1 MNDSIIRNIV
11 NNEYIMDKYAQ
22 MKRKHGKDMII
33 LFRVGEYFETYFED
47 SRIISG
53 IFGLDRILLEKH
65 FYYVIYATRIPERSL
80 EYYRNTLYFRG
91 YGTIISD
98 RIRGDGVRKTHINER
113 NRD

>member
-11 NNEYIMDKYAQ
+11 NNAHIMDKYTQ
-22 MKRKHGKDMII
+22 MKRKHGNDMII

-47 SRIISG
+47 SRIVSV

-65 FYYVIYATRIPERSL
+65 FYYVIYATRIPDKEL
-80 EYYRNTLYFRG
+80 EYFRNTLYFRG

-98 RIRGDGVRKTHINER
+98 RIRGNGVHKMHLK
-113 NRD
+113 